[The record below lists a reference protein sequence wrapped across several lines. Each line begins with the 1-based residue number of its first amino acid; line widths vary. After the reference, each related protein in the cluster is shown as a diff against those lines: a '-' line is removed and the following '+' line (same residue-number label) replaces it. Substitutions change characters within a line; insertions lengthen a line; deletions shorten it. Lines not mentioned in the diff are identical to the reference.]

1 MEYLEKIHIKH
12 ENWFKDPNPKKVLI
26 LDTTE
31 DFKNDEKKIQDM
43 IYKLREFINGEWLKI
58 FYFHILNFWGKN
70 KKDVITKKKICLMR
84 WNFC

>member
-1 MEYLEKIHIKH
+1 LEYLEKIHIKH

-43 IYKLREFINGEWLKI
+43 ICKLREFINGE
-58 FYFHILNFWGKN
+58 
-70 KKDVITKKKICLMR
+70 
-84 WNFC
+84 